1 VKIFVIFK
9 DLKVIK
15 VINFK
20 FAIQKKKFTLLF
32 ELALSKF
39 NQILNY
45 FITIMIQLFMKCY
58 FMRILFK
65 SIIDQS
71 IISNFIIFIFMIH
84 EKIKIKIVTTL
95 IVHLIIAINYYHC
108 SRFYYCY
115 FLLNFIKML
124 ISFNSLNLNHY

>member
-1 VKIFVIFK
+1 MKIFVIFK

-20 FAIQKKKFTLLF
+20 LAIQKKKFTLLF
-32 ELALSKF
+32 ELALSKV

-45 FITIMIQLFMKCY
+45 FITIMIQLFTKCY
-58 FMRILFK
+58 FIRILFK
-65 SIIDQS
+65 SIIDHS
-71 IISNFIIFIFMIH
+71 IIFIIFIFMIH
-84 EKIKIKIVTTL
+84 EKTKIKIVTTL
-95 IVHLIIAINYYHC
+95 IVHLIIVINYYHC